1 MLIVVHRADAGEP
14 EGTVTL
20 QRIALWGKG
29 KRAWPALA
37 LAAGLMATGLSA
49 CGGEETVGE
58 PVNGELVVVMKDSHF
73 QPKRLLVPVGE
84 TITVRAVNEGVLPH
98 NLIVASRDGEGQNFR
113 SDLRVDGGQES
124 VFEMTFTKPGTYRFE
139 CGLHL
144 PQMVGKLTVE

>member
-1 MLIVVHRADAGEP
+1 MLMVARRADAGEP

-20 QRIALWGKG
+20 QRIALWGRG
-29 KRAWPALA
+29 ERAWVALV
-37 LAAGLMATGLSA
+37 LAAGLLATVLSA
-49 CGGEETVGE
+49 CGGEGTVGE
-58 PVNGELVVVMKDSHF
+58 PVNGELVVVMKDSYF

-98 NLIVASRDGEGQNFR
+98 NLIVASREGEGKNFR

-124 VFEMTFTKPGTYRFE
+124 VFEMTFTKPGTYQFE

-144 PQMVGKLTVE
+144 PQMIGKLTVQ